1 MARLSRLEYFSPK
14 SSAEV
19 ASVTPVPLVD
29 SEIDALRNGL
39 EEKDAVKRPD
49 LSDEKP
55 EGHSDQTEVN

>member
-1 MARLSRLEYFSPK
+1 
-14 SSAEV
+14 
-19 ASVTPVPLVD
+19 VPLVD